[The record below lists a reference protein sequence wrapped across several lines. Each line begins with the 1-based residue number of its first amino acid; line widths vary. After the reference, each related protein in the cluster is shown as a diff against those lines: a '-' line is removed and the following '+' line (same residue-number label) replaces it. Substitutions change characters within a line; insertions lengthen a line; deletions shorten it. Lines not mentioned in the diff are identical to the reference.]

1 MSLSKLRHLI
11 TSLEDQMV
19 EQNVDEMLEQTI
31 EELVEH
37 TPDQIVDQQNSHT
50 NSPKIRNEYY
60 YS

>member
-11 TSLEDQMV
+11 TCLEDQMV

-37 TPDQIVDQQNSHT
+37 TSDQIVDQQN
-50 NSPKIRNEYY
+50 
-60 YS
+60 